1 MSENQKKEKLNELVK
16 NFYESDLL
24 IEFLNEEVG
33 LNENSKT
40 IGLILLRIF
49 WKVKMDLDLNGNE
62 YKNEEIDGEEVY
74 NLISNK
80 IDLID
85 INHKTY
91 KQYFK
96 DLLKVVYYLI
106 KNSD

>member
-1 MSENQKKEKLNELVK
+1 MSENKKEEKLNELVK

-62 YKNEEIDGEEVY
+62 YKNGEIDGGEVY

>member
-1 MSENQKKEKLNELVK
+1 MSENQKEEKLNELVK

-62 YKNEEIDGEEVY
+62 YKNGEIDGEEVY

-85 INHKTY
+85 INHKIY

>member
-85 INHKTY
+85 INHRTY

>member
-1 MSENQKKEKLNELVK
+1 MSKNKKEEKLNELVK

-62 YKNEEIDGEEVY
+62 YKNGEIDGEEVY